1 MTSPIAFASEVV
13 RLTPSLASTKVVRY
27 SSCAFSGE
35 YLYFVEA
42 AGIMPAAA
50 VAGPWAAIPPL
61 ATERDVV
68 GAVGCAVP
76 SVFAFPVGVALER
89 EMTLV

>member
-1 MTSPIAFASEVV
+1 MVFSMMGS
-13 RLTPSLASTKVVRY
+13 RY
-27 SSCAFSGE
+27 SVTHQVSLPAHPKGM
-35 YLYFVEA
+35 
-42 AGIMPAAA
+42 MPAAT
-50 VAGPWAAIPPL
+50 VAGPRAAIPPL